1 MGVVHVKKLCAAGCD
16 VQVRQGVPRPDP
28 FTTSAPHS
36 VSGAEVLLGFTWA
49 DSPRESPHVT
59 ETPSPDIHIPC
70 ALRHTGLQARAA
82 PNGHTEHR
90 SVAPCRRGHAV
101 HPGHTPPSARAPAP
115 HPGSSRP
122 RALPCSGPCPAP
134 QGVCRVSSM
143 VDGCAHVLPG
153 AGLPAG
159 LPQHLC
165 PCVLPAEAGLWR
177 GTHVPHGELAPVL
190 TGKARGSAVASV
202 PGSGPCLGYLL
213 GMGCCRWSW
222 LKLHVRGS

>member
-1 MGVVHVKKLCAAGCD
+1 MGVVRVKKLCAAGCD

-90 SVAPCRRGHAV
+90 SVAPCRRGPQSYFLCLV
-101 HPGHTPPSARAPAP
+101 RTFRINTGLLTTVTILYLGSQDLIYPA
-115 HPGSSRP
+115 
-122 RALPCSGPCPAP
+122 
-134 QGVCRVSSM
+134 
-143 VDGCAHVLPG
+143 
-153 AGLPAG
+153 
-159 LPQHLC
+159 
-165 PCVLPAEAGLWR
+165 
-177 GTHVPHGELAPVL
+177 
-190 TGKARGSAVASV
+190 
-202 PGSGPCLGYLL
+202 
-213 GMGCCRWSW
+213 
-222 LKLHVRGS
+222 